1 MIEHPKTAIKEVEDK
16 SLLPLIGEKEKVLE
30 AMLERTK
37 AECEERIRIARIEA
51 ETYVKNA
58 KDELPRL
65 TQEKFEAGVKQ
76 IEQEAQNIIQAS
88 QKEVQTLQKNAEK
101 HLEDAKKVAIK
112 LIVPEIE
119 KC

>member
-16 SLLPLIGEKEKVLE
+16 SLLPLIGEKEKELE

-37 AECEERIRIARIEA
+37 AECEERIRIARIKAEA
-51 ETYVKNA
+51 YIKEA

-65 TQEKFEAGVKQ
+65 AQEKFQAGVKH
-76 IEQEAQNIIQAS
+76 IEQETQNIIQAS

>member
-16 SLLPLIGEKEKVLE
+16 SLLPLIGEKEKELE

-51 ETYVKNA
+51 EAYIKKV

-65 TQEKFEAGVKQ
+65 AQEKFEAGVKH
-76 IEQEAQNIIQAS
+76 IEQETQNIIQAS

-112 LIVPEIE
+112 LIVPEI
-119 KC
+119 